1 MEGLLERGHTTRPDR
16 AAIYGRSSGA
26 RTYYSTGQGCHL
38 WKVFWSED
46 ILLDRTG
53 LPSMEGLLER
63 GHTTRP
69 DRAAIYGRSSGART
83 YYSTGQG
90 CHLWKV
96 FWSEDILLDRTGLPS
111 MEGLLERGHTTR
123 PDRAA
128 IYGRSSGARTY
139 YSTGQGCHLWKVFW
153 SEDILHERTGL
164 PSMEGLLER
173 GHTTRTDR
181 AAIYGRS
188 SGAKTY
194 YSTGQGCHLW
204 KVFWS
209 EDILLDRT
217 GLPSMEGLLERGH
230 TTRPDRAA
238 IYGRSSGAKTYYSTG
253 QGCHLWKVFW
263 SEDILLDRTGRPSM
277 EGLLERR
284 HTTRPDRAAIYGRS
298 SGAKTY
304 YSNGQGGHLWKVFWS
319 EDILLERTGLPSMEG
334 LLERGHTTR
343 PDRAAIYGRSSEAR
357 TYYSTGQ
364 GCHLWKV
371 FWSKDILLD
380 RTGLPSME
388 GLLERGHTTRPDRA
402 TIYGRSSGART
413 YYSTGQGCHLW
424 KVFWSEDILLDRT
437 RLPSMEGLLE
447 RGHTTRPD
455 RAAIYGRSSGART
468 YYSTGQ
474 GCHLWKVFWSEDILL
489 DRTGLPSMEGLLERG
504 HTTRPDR
511 AAIYGRS
518 SGARTYYSTGQ
529 GCHLW
534 KIF

>member
-1 MEGLLERGHTTRPDR
+1 MRFCSTNCTVMSSGPLEVVTINLSQSVRGFSLSNIAMVGTGLRFTGFSTDFGLAVNAGFGQGFSDFNCPCVVFISCLTGGNIFIALPVFSRPPAMFCATFFLTGDFSPPPLAAAAPGARTYYSTGQGCHLWKVFWSEDILLDRTGLPSMEGLLERGHTTRPDR

-153 SEDILHERTGL
+153 SEDIL
-164 PSMEGLLER
+164 
-173 GHTTRTDR
+173 
-181 AAIYGRS
+181 
-188 SGAKTY
+188 
-194 YSTGQGCHLW
+194 
-204 KVFWS
+204 
-209 EDILLDRT
+209 
-217 GLPSMEGLLERGH
+217 
-230 TTRPDRAA
+230 
-238 IYGRSSGAKTYYSTG
+238 
-253 QGCHLWKVFW
+253 
-263 SEDILLDRTGRPSM
+263 
-277 EGLLERR
+277 
-284 HTTRPDRAAIYGRS
+284 
-298 SGAKTY
+298 
-304 YSNGQGGHLWKVFWS
+304 
-319 EDILLERTGLPSMEG
+319 
-334 LLERGHTTR
+334 
-343 PDRAAIYGRSSEAR
+343 
-357 TYYSTGQ
+357 
-364 GCHLWKV
+364 
-371 FWSKDILLD
+371 
-380 RTGLPSME
+380 
-388 GLLERGHTTRPDRA
+388 
-402 TIYGRSSGART
+402 
-413 YYSTGQGCHLW
+413 
-424 KVFWSEDILLDRT
+424 
-437 RLPSMEGLLE
+437 
-447 RGHTTRPD
+447 
-455 RAAIYGRSSGART
+455 
-468 YYSTGQ
+468 
-474 GCHLWKVFWSEDILL
+474 L

-534 KIF
+534 KVFWS